1 MLPSRIWLYISD
13 LDKVRLEDVTFTVND
28 NEKTMEAQN
37 NGDVN
42 KEEYEKSVFFYLL
55 FFLAFRCT
63 LKTITECIFICNRG
77 DLHETEVTK

>member
-42 KEEYEKSVFFYLL
+42 KEEYEKSVFFFIYYL
-55 FFLAFRCT
+55 FWHFDVR
-63 LKTITECIFICNRG
+63 
-77 DLHETEVTK
+77 